1 MTTVRTPASKVNA
14 VGASATRL
22 AALYAI
28 GAAHPEGICDAALT
42 SIRGVDDPAIFT
54 VVTEARAREEAGAAA
69 VRLRAGRPKGP
80 LDGVPVAWKDLFDL
94 AGLVTTAGSRV
105 LAGDPPAL
113 ADAPVVARLASAGMV
128 CVGRVNMTEF
138 AFSGI
143 GINPHFGT
151 PRNPHGSGAPRIPGG
166 SSSGSAVAVARGLVP
181 VAIGTDTGGSVRIPA
196 ALNGIVGF
204 KASGGRYPMQ
214 GVYPLARSL
223 DTLGVFCHS
232 TEDAVLVDAGM
243 RGALVPSARRRP
255 PQGVRLLVPENVVFD
270 EAETAVV
277 ANFDAALGRLAAAG
291 AKIERRR
298 LPVFDEILALYQR
311 HGALVTAEAYHQLH
325 SLLEGPAAERMD
337 RRVVKRAL
345 LGAKISAADYCELT
359 LRRAEMIEATGSLFD
374 GDTFVAYPTVPHV
387 APPIAALESDFDL
400 FVRVNTLTLRN
411 TMLGNFLD
419 WCGVSLPTG
428 ADAAGL
434 PTALLLSG
442 GPGGDDGLLSF
453 VLGCEAEIRGD
464 LQGRNERGE

>member
-1 MTTVRTPASKVNA
+1 MVARSRISKESA
-14 VGASATRL
+14 IGTSATRL
-22 AALYAI
+22 ASLYAT
-28 GAAHPEGICDAALT
+28 GALDPEGVCDAVMGA
-42 SIRGVDDPAIFT
+42 IRSVDDPAIFT
-54 VVTEARAREEAGAAA
+54 VVTEARARQEAGAAA
-69 VRLRAGRPKGP
+69 ARLREGRPKGP

-94 AGLVTTAGSRV
+94 SGLVTTAGSRV
-105 LAGDPPAL
+105 LADNPPAS
-113 ADAPVVARLASAGMV
+113 ADAPVVARLAAAGMV

-151 PRNPHGSGAPRIPGG
+151 PRNPHGGGFPRIPGG

-232 TEDAVLVDAGM
+232 VEDAVLADAGM
-243 RGALVPSARRRP
+243 RGALIPSARRRP

-291 AKIERRR
+291 VKVERRR

-311 HGALVTAEAYHQLH
+311 HGALVTAEAYHQLRPF
-325 SLLEGPAAERMD
+325 LEGPAAERMD
-337 RRVVKRAL
+337 LRVVKRAL
-345 LGAKISAADYCELT
+345 LGAKITAADYCELT
-359 LRRAEMIEATGSLFD
+359 LRRAEMIDATRALFD
-374 GDTFVAYPTVPHV
+374 GDGFVAFPTVPHV
-387 APPIAALESDFDL
+387 APPIAELESDFDL
-400 FVRVNTLTLRN
+400 FVRTNARTLRN

-419 WCGVSLPTG
+419 WCGVSVPSGADANGLPTG
-428 ADAAGL
+428 LLISGAPGEDDA
-434 PTALLLSG
+434 
-442 GPGGDDGLLSF
+442 LLSF

-464 LQGRNERGE
+464 VQRRNERGK